1 MSPLFFGVF
10 TCWYAKLWFFL
21 DTFWTEIS
29 TSSHSEFERSWA
41 DPRAAR
47 PTEKKSV
54 APSWNYSESTN
65 QITDLHVSKIISANE
80 IAQNISK
87 TVRGKHLNWESQ
99 LYVAHYLLSLFLF
112 VEKWKVDF
120 QRPTNGEKFDLFKI

>member
-1 MSPLFFGVF
+1 MSPFFGVF
-10 TCWYAKLWFFL
+10 TCWYVKLRFVL

-47 PTEKKSV
+47 PTDKKSV

-99 LYVAHYLLSLFLF
+99 LYYITEFVFVLSKSQNWVILHFTGSSFL
-112 VEKWKVDF
+112 
-120 QRPTNGEKFDLFKI
+120 IY